1 MSTKKPL
8 NLEETFVDF
17 AKNLPRAEFIDEL
30 KLDTRQRNAEKADFF
45 FNDRQIVCE
54 LKSLRTDQMGKVDK
68 ILRPHQ
74 QRPEWPI
81 FYGGWEIHKVLR
93 HLPDG
98 QQINKQ
104 IYDGVTSAIKEL
116 VRKANRQ
123 IRTTK
128 EVFGLSSAGGLL
140 VILNEYVDILSPDVI
155 AQKVYELYNKRTPT
169 GEPQFPEINFTWI
182 INVSHYTQL
191 TPDLQGLPS
200 LILPNSVADLAN
212 VSDFI
217 DSLQPQWAAYNGV
230 PLIKAIWESLD
241 SIKFES
247 VSQAKA
253 SSSRKMVRHEFQ
265 RMQYRQRPYLRAL
278 NKEGMVEYGRELMSN
293 LTPGFLKGATK
304 RQQQKTKL
312 LLEPWTHFLEE
323 INLRGMNMREFSP
336 MLRELGEKINAG
348 EPIGDDQ
355 LSLTIPVGKKYK
367 VGRNELC
374 PCESGRKYKKCC
386 GSGSTPQRVR
396 PNLGSK
402 PEVRMTKT
410 NTQGPVTVEQHDNG
424 TSTVKIDFY
433 ALSLAASRRVEHDL
447 IVDHA
452 ASFAPAPINS
462 EEDARAYGLKEA
474 LTRWPAKDGWEH
486 RVEVRMIP
494 LRFEFGKNKTGEHTF
509 KPFVER
515 REVRD

>member
-1 MSTKKPL
+1 
-8 NLEETFVDF
+8 
-17 AKNLPRAEFIDEL
+17 
-30 KLDTRQRNAEKADFF
+30 
-45 FNDRQIVCE
+45 
-54 LKSLRTDQMGKVDK
+54 
-68 ILRPHQ
+68 
-74 QRPEWPI
+74 
-81 FYGGWEIHKVLR
+81 
-93 HLPDG
+93 
-98 QQINKQ
+98 
-104 IYDGVTSAIKEL
+104 
-116 VRKANRQ
+116 
-123 IRTTK
+123 
-128 EVFGLSSAGGLL
+128 
-140 VILNEYVDILSPDVI
+140 
-155 AQKVYELYNKRTPT
+155 
-169 GEPQFPEINFTWI
+169 
-182 INVSHYTQL
+182 
-191 TPDLQGLPS
+191 
-200 LILPNSVADLAN
+200 
-212 VSDFI
+212 
-217 DSLQPQWAAYNGV
+217 
-230 PLIKAIWESLD
+230 
-241 SIKFES
+241 
-247 VSQAKA
+247 
-253 SSSRKMVRHEFQ
+253 
-265 RMQYRQRPYLRAL
+265 MQYRQRPYLRAL

-348 EPIGDDQ
+348 EPIGDDH
-355 LSLTIPVGKKYK
+355 LSLTIPAGKKYK

-374 PCESGRKYKKCC
+374 PCESGRKFKKCC

-433 ALSLAASRRVEHDL
+433 ALSLAASRHVEHDL

-462 EEDARAYGLKEA
+462 EQDARAYGLKEA

>member
-1 MSTKKPL
+1 MSTKRPL
-8 NLEETFVDF
+8 NLEETFIDF
-17 AKNLPRAEFIDEL
+17 AKNLPQAEFIDEL
-30 KLDTRQRNAEKADFF
+30 TLAKKQREAEKADFF

-68 ILRPHQ
+68 ILKPHEE
-74 QRPEWPI
+74 RPEWPI
-81 FYGGWEIHKVLR
+81 FFGGWEIHKVLR

-128 EVFGLSSAGGLL
+128 EVFGLPSAGGLL

-200 LILPNSVADLAN
+200 LVLPNSVADPAN
-212 VSDFI
+212 VSDFV
-217 DSLQPQWAAYNGV
+217 DSLQPKWAAYNGV
-230 PLIKAIWESLD
+230 PMVKVDWESLD

-253 SSSRKMVRHEFQ
+253 NSSQKMVRHEFW
-265 RMQYRQRPYLRAL
+265 RMQYRRRPYLRAL

-293 LTPGFLKGATK
+293 LTPGFLKGASK
-304 RQQQKTKL
+304 RQQQKMQL

-336 MLRELGEKINAG
+336 MLRELGDRINAG
-348 EPIGDDQ
+348 EPVGDEQ
-355 LSLTIPVGKKYK
+355 LSLRVPVGTKYK

-374 PCESGRKYKKCC
+374 PCESGKKYKKCC
-386 GSGSTPQRVR
+386 GSRSTHQRPR
-396 PNLGSK
+396 PNFESK
-402 PEVRMTKT
+402 AEAQMGKK
-410 NTQGPVTVEQHDNG
+410 NSQGPVTVEEHNNG
-424 TSTVKIDFY
+424 TSTVTIDFY
-433 ALSLAASRRVEHDL
+433 ALSLAASRRVGQDL
-447 IVDHA
+447 LVDHA

-462 EEDARAYGLKEA
+462 EEEARAYGLDEA
-474 LTRWPAKDGWEH
+474 RARWPAKEGWDH

-515 REVRD
+515 RKD